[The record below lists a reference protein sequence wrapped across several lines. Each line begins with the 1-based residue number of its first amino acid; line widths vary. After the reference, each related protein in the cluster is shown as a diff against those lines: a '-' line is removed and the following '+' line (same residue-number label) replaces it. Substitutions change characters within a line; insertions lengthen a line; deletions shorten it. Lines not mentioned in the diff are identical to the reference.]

1 MILALGLVG
10 CLADDNDDAPRFFL
24 QQTDNTDV
32 STGDV
37 GVAEVDT
44 TEADACEA
52 PDPETVG
59 TGLGDTFDVFA
70 KLTNCDGEKVQLL
83 DLMCGKKL
91 TFVDISAGWCQPCKE
106 QAETLDEE
114 IYEPFKDQGLQV
126 ISVIFED
133 PDGYPAT
140 SSYCEVWRDT
150 FSLTSPVLV
159 DPALIALKQ
168 QFVDAGNAAPINLLL
183 DENFKIIYIRSGENP
198 ADLVETIEAELAK

>member
-1 MILALGLVG
+1 MNRVSLSMILALGLVG

-114 IYEPFKDQGLQV
+114 IYEPFKDQGLQ
-126 ISVIFED
+126 
-133 PDGYPAT
+133 
-140 SSYCEVWRDT
+140 
-150 FSLTSPVLV
+150 
-159 DPALIALKQ
+159 
-168 QFVDAGNAAPINLLL
+168 
-183 DENFKIIYIRSGENP
+183 RSR
-198 ADLVETIEAELAK
+198 K